1 MQDCEL
7 HELLATPQG
16 NQNIGIFAKGGERR
30 VQQHCWIEV
39 ESFVETTWQGKLT
52 QPPTKK
58 DQQNE
63 TRNRNDC

>member
-1 MQDCEL
+1 
-7 HELLATPQG
+7 
-16 NQNIGIFAKGGERR
+16 